1 MSQHIGSMD
10 QYVSYALAAAHRAV
24 NGSLTSRLKK
34 HGLQIEAWRIIEAL
48 EGDPRLTMG
57 ELAHIVLINPPTLSK
72 LVDRMVS
79 NGLVHRQ
86 VAQSDQRQI
95 NLLISDLGK
104 KRMMQIRSEVEDEDQ
119 MLVSRIGAARMSQR
133 ITLLNDLVDTNR
145 GQDS

>member
-1 MSQHIGSMD
+1 MSRSIDSMD
-10 QYVSYALAAAHRAV
+10 QYVSYALAAAHRSV

-34 HGLQIEAWRIIEAL
+34 HGLQIEAWRIMEAL
-48 EGDPRLTMG
+48 DIDPRLTMG
-57 ELAHIVLINPPTLSK
+57 DLAQVVLINPPTLSK

-86 VAQSDQRQI
+86 AAQSDQRQV

-119 MLVSRIGAARMSQR
+119 ILVSRLGAARTSQL
-133 ITLLNDLVDTNR
+133 ITLLNDLVDAP
-145 GQDS
+145 

>member
-1 MSQHIGSMD
+1 MSRPIGSMD

-34 HGLQIEAWRIIEAL
+34 HGLQIEAWRIMEAL
-48 EGDPRLTMG
+48 DDDPRLTMG
-57 ELAHIVLINPPTLSK
+57 ELAHVVLINPPTLSK

-86 VAQSDQRQI
+86 VAQTDHRQI

-104 KRMMQIRSEVEDEDQ
+104 KRMMQIRAEVEDEDEI
-119 MLVSRIGAARMSQR
+119 LISRIGATRMSQL
-133 ITLLNDLVDTNR
+133 IALLNDLVDTP
-145 GQDS
+145 